1 MNIRDIP
8 FKPRATPE
16 QIAQGK
22 QWLVDKKKSFGY
34 TANYAVF
41 YESADGD
48 DGVLLKDETLSGA
61 CHYYIGANTRDGK
74 RVLVATECAFKRAH
88 GKTHS
93 IEVILP
99 FVKWLVQESY
109 FSRFILN
116 GDDPEWCAKN
126 GFIISADVWTPLMQN
141 VCIVTRCFREYSV
154 KCFTKFAELVSKGCP
169 GDLAFALCFTMNY
182 SSATSDKHIVA
193 WTGSGHRT
201 TNSFRLKSLENF
213 LNRETRKDEKTLTDD
228 KLHYR
233 NFRNYVGGSTI
244 FWGGTKEEEAVIAAS
259 GGYKIFIDDLLEK
272 NVFGFRDA
280 LRIHRQKGKQEEVY
294 KAPNPFKPRV
304 AGAPALP
311 APNQMT
317 FKELFEFFVPW
328 FMQNYYNEDGTLKER
343 K

>member
-16 QIAQGK
+16 QIAKGK
-22 QWLVDKKKSFGY
+22 QWLVDNKKNFSY
-34 TANYAVF
+34 TANFAVF
-41 YESADGD
+41 YESD
-48 DGVLLKDETLSGA
+48 DGTNLLSDDHMGSA
-61 CHYYIGANTRDGK
+61 CHYNICSNSRHGK
-74 RVLVATECAFKRAH
+74 RVLVATECAFKRVYGENH
-88 GKTHS
+88 KIDT
-93 IEVILP
+93 ILP

-116 GDDPEWCAKN
+116 GDDPKWCAEN

-169 GDLAFALCFTMNY
+169 GDLAFALCFTANY
-182 SSATSDKHIVA
+182 SGATGDNHIVTWA
-193 WTGSGHRT
+193 GSGHRT
-201 TNSFRLKSLENF
+201 TNTFRLKSLENF
-213 LNRETRKDEKTLTDD
+213 LNWESKKDEKKLTSDVN
-228 KLHYR
+228 HYR
-233 NFRNYVGGSTI
+233 NNSNYTGGSTI
-244 FWGGTKEEEAVIAAS
+244 FWGGTEEEKLGHAGG
-259 GGYKIFIDDLLEK
+259 GGYKIFIDDLLEG

-280 LRIHRQKGKQEEVY
+280 LRIHRQKGKQDEVY
-294 KAPNPFKPRV
+294 KAPNPFVKKP
-304 AGAPALP
+304 AGAPVLP

-328 FMQNYYNEDGTLKER
+328 FMENYYNEDSTLKER